1 MAERA
6 TPDIKGFKKTFKI
19 IKGKNNFPRLLL
31 YSTPYSEA
39 FYWRYKWANK
49 FCKNKYVLEVP
60 CGMGWGTS
68 LLKSAKRIF
77 GLDISEEAIREAITR
92 YKNNKIDFIVGSMEK
107 LDFQDQQFDTV
118 VCLEGIEHVDKQIG
132 KSFITESHRVLKKD
146 GLLLVSSP
154 RHTTKEHSGNPFHIY
169 EYRLHELI
177 ELLSGYFIVNSI
189 VRRSVDD
196 LNVYYIVAQRVGK

>member
-6 TPDIKGFKKTFKI
+6 TPDIKGFQKVFKI
-19 IKGKNNFPRLLL
+19 VKGKNNLPKLQI

-49 FCKNKYVLEVP
+49 FCKNKDVLEVP

-68 LLKSAKRIF
+68 LLKRAKKIY
-77 GLDISEEAIREAITR
+77 GVDISEEAINEAIIR
-92 YKNNKIDFIVGSMEK
+92 YKNNKIDFRTGTMEK
-107 LDFQDQQFDTV
+107 LDFKDHQFDTV

-132 KSFITESHRVLKKD
+132 KKFITEAHRVLKND

-154 RHTTKEHSGNPFHIY
+154 RHTAKEHSGNPYHVY
-169 EYRLHELI
+169 EYHLHELI
-177 ELLSGYFIVNSI
+177 ELLSGYFIVDSI
-189 VRRSVDD
+189 IRRSVDD
-196 LNVYYIVAQRVGK
+196 LNVYYIAAHRFEK